1 MIESILTFLDALSH
15 VALAAALLGTAS
27 LIHGMINHGKPQQ

>member
-1 MIESILTFLDALSH
+1 MLESILSVLDVLAA

-27 LIHGMINHGKPQQ
+27 LIHGAINHGKP